1 MFEGEDTK
9 APRVLVTRPAL
20 DARHWVQSLQQNG
33 FLAEA
38 LPLIEIAPLTTAA
51 DAEALEQVWHTID
64 SYSALMFVSSHA
76 VSHFFGEKEAA
87 AQSIRARLGACRALG
102 IDSEK
107 EPQRGQFLPDLQAHS
122 PAMGQ
127 KAGEKWTAAALLQ
140 PMFPKSDRLLAI
152 KDIATT
158 VRFLAPGPGTATALR
173 AAGVPQG
180 QIDAPP
186 PDAAQFDSD
195 ALWQVIGGQ
204 EGGRDWAGRRVLIVR
219 GHGDGAVRTDS
230 PGRDWL
236 ARQWIAAGATV
247 DFLSVY
253 ERRTPQWSPAQI
265 SRAQNAAADG
275 SVWLFSSSEAVANL
289 GLQPGIKGIDW
300 HQSRAIATHPRIAQA
315 ARAAGWGVVVESRP
329 ALDDIVMCLRSI
341 ESGCP

>member
-1 MFEGEDTK
+1 MFQGEDTK

-20 DARHWVQSLQQNG
+20 DAQHWVQSLQQNG

-38 LPLIEIAPLTTAA
+38 LPLIEIAPLTRAA
-51 DAEALEQVWHTID
+51 DAEALEQVRRTID
-64 SYSALMFVSSHA
+64 SYFALMFVSSNA
-76 VSHFFGEKEAA
+76 VSHFFGAKEAT
-87 AQSIRARLGACRALG
+87 AQSIRAQ
-102 IDSEK
+102 S
-107 EPQRGQFLPDLQAHS
+107 
-122 PAMGQ
+122 
-127 KAGEKWTAAALLQ
+127 
-140 PMFPKSDRLLAI
+140 AI
-152 KDIATT
+152 KEIATT
-158 VRFLAPGPGTATALR
+158 TRFLAPGPGTAAALR

-186 PDAAQFDSD
+186 LDAAQFDSE

-219 GHGDGAVRTDS
+219 GQADGAARSDS

-253 ERRTPQWSPAQI
+253 ERRTPQLSPAQI

-275 SVWLFSSSEAVANL
+275 SVWLFSSSEALANL
-289 GLQPGIKGIDW
+289 GLQPGIKGMDW
-300 HQSRAIATHPRIAQA
+300 HQSHAIVTHPRIAQA

-329 ALDDIVMCLRSI
+329 ALDDIVRCLRSI
-341 ESGCP
+341 ESKHP

>member
-1 MFEGEDTK
+1 MFEGEDAK

-20 DARHWVQSLQQNG
+20 DAQRWVQSLQQNG

-38 LPLIEIAPLTTAA
+38 LPLIEIAPLTRAA
-51 DAEALEQVWHTID
+51 DAEALEQVWHTLD
-64 SYSALMFVSSHA
+64 HYSALMFVSSNA
-76 VSHFFGEKEAA
+76 VSHFFGLKEAA
-87 AQSIRARLGACRALG
+87 AQSIRIR
-102 IDSEK
+102 
-107 EPQRGQFLPDLQAHS
+107 P
-122 PAMGQ
+122 
-127 KAGEKWTAAALLQ
+127 
-140 PMFPKSDRLLAI
+140 AI
-152 KDIATT
+152 KYIASTT
-158 VRFLAPGPGTATALR
+158 RFLAPGPGTAAALR

-204 EGGRDWAGRRVLIVR
+204 EGRRDWAGRRVLIVR
-219 GHGDGAVRTDS
+219 GQVDGAASTDS
-230 PGRDWL
+230 PGRDGL
-236 ARQWIAAGATV
+236 ARQWIGVGATV

-289 GLQPGIKGIDW
+289 GLQPGIKGMDW
-300 HQSRAIATHPRIAQA
+300 YQSRAVATHPRIAQA

-329 ALDDIVMCLRSI
+329 ALDDIVRCLRSI
-341 ESGCP
+341 DAR

>member
-1 MFEGEDTK
+1 MFEGEDAK

-20 DARHWVQSLQQNG
+20 DARHWVQSLQKNG

-38 LPLIEIAPLTTAA
+38 LPLIEIAPLTRAA
-51 DAEALEQVWHTID
+51 DAEALEQVWHTLGR
-64 SYSALMFVSSHA
+64 YSALMFVSSNA
-76 VSHFFGEKEAA
+76 VSHFFGSKEAA
-87 AQSIRARLGACRALG
+87 AQSIRAR
-102 IDSEK
+102 
-107 EPQRGQFLPDLQAHS
+107 P
-122 PAMGQ
+122 
-127 KAGEKWTAAALLQ
+127 
-140 PMFPKSDRLLAI
+140 AI

-158 VRFLAPGPGTATALR
+158 VRFLAPGPGTAAALR

-204 EGGRDWAGRRVLIVR
+204 EGGQEGSGDWAGRRVLMVR
-219 GHGDGAVRTDS
+219 GQVDGAARTDS

-253 ERRTPQWSPAQI
+253 ERRMPQLSTAQI
-265 SRAQNAAADG
+265 SQAQNAAVDG

-289 GLQPGIKGIDW
+289 GLQPGIKGMDW

-341 ESGCP
+341 DAR

>member
-1 MFEGEDTK
+1 MFEGEVTK

-20 DARHWVQSLQQNG
+20 DARHWVQSLQKNG

-38 LPLIEIAPLTTAA
+38 LPLIEIAPLTRAA
-51 DAEALEQVWHTID
+51 DAEALEQVRRTID
-64 SYSALMFVSSHA
+64 SYSALMFVSSNA
-76 VSHFFGEKEAA
+76 VSYFFGSKDAA
-87 AQSIRARLGACRALG
+87 AQSIR
-102 IDSEK
+102 
-107 EPQRGQFLPDLQAHS
+107 GQP
-122 PAMGQ
+122 
-127 KAGEKWTAAALLQ
+127 
-140 PMFPKSDRLLAI
+140 AI
-152 KDIATT
+152 KDIANTL
-158 VRFLAPGPGTATALR
+158 RFLAPGSGTAAALR

-204 EGGRDWAGRRVLIVR
+204 GRNWAGRRVLIVR
-219 GHGDGAVRTDS
+219 GQVDGAARSDS

-341 ESGCP
+341 ESGHP

>member
-1 MFEGEDTK
+1 MFEGEDAK

-20 DARHWVQSLQQNG
+20 DAQHWVQSLQQNG

-38 LPLIEIAPLTTAA
+38 LPLIEIAPLTRAA
-51 DAEALEQVWHTID
+51 DAEALEQVWHTLD
-64 SYSALMFVSSHA
+64 RYSALMFVSSHA
-76 VSHFFGEKEAA
+76 VSHFFLSKEAL
-87 AQSIRARLGACRALG
+87 AQSIRAR
-102 IDSEK
+102 
-107 EPQRGQFLPDLQAHS
+107 P
-122 PAMGQ
+122 
-127 KAGEKWTAAALLQ
+127 
-140 PMFPKSDRLLAI
+140 AI
-152 KDIATT
+152 KDIANT
-158 VRFLAPGPGTATALR
+158 VRFLAPGPGTAAALR
-173 AAGVPQG
+173 AVGVPQG

-186 PDAAQFDSD
+186 LDAAQFDSD

-219 GHGDGAVRTDS
+219 GQVGGAARTDL

-289 GLQPGIKGIDW
+289 LAQAGLAGVDW

-341 ESGCP
+341 ESGHP